1 MSSENVPRYTEDI
14 AFPRYTEEIFPRYTE
29 GIHRWLFFIALAT
42 NDEKVGPRTF
52 FLGSSSVKYTEEI
65 YFLGNLYR
73 PDFCQP
79 NLFLDLY
86 VPFDGNFI
94 DDIEAFADKTDYV
107 RLRGE
112 GEPEFTP
119 IERLHIKIS
128 KYLTPIKVRRV
139 TVKKAKANNKF
150 ITIRRAVRPP
160 KDSEFDTYMNSKHM
174 KAYIA
179 YLESGSREKRDCGT
193 GMCQYEDASY
203 FKEVENPEVQMDVQT
218 IDSYLRILHLN
229 PEFFSGVTPKPERNI
244 CSIPPFSTF
253 FTAASESIYHNN
265 KASAISGEDKGKM
278 EKLNP
283 ENDAVKILLDLLQ
296 GKPVE
301 LIESWGQL
309 VPITAVDKIYVVW
322 LAHEH
327 FYPLVIDLVR
337 CEVWLIDSLAN
348 QANEVKRF
356 SRYEVTMCLR
366 RILPA
371 LLQLTGFY
379 DVRKD
384 LKPVNKEWDLRFADK
399 DQCFE
404 QTDGKSCGPF
414 SCKMMEVLV
423 TRRQLPNITEKNMKY
438 IRRGIAERIFNFS
451 KPAPKEIS

>member
-1 MSSENVPRYTEDI
+1 
-14 AFPRYTEEIFPRYTE
+14 
-29 GIHRWLFFIALAT
+29 
-42 NDEKVGPRTF
+42 
-52 FLGSSSVKYTEEI
+52 
-65 YFLGNLYR
+65 
-73 PDFCQP
+73 
-79 NLFLDLY
+79 
-86 VPFDGNFI
+86 
-94 DDIEAFADKTDYV
+94 
-107 RLRGE
+107 
-112 GEPEFTP
+112 
-119 IERLHIKIS
+119 
-128 KYLTPIKVRRV
+128 
-139 TVKKAKANNKF
+139 
-150 ITIRRAVRPP
+150 
-160 KDSEFDTYMNSKHM
+160 MNSKHM

-179 YLESGSREKRDCGT
+179 YLESGSKEKRDCGT

-229 PEFFSGVTPKPERNI
+229 PEFLGCYPEAREKYLI
-244 CSIPPFSTF
+244 YPSIFCTF
-253 FTAASESIYHNN
+253 LTAASESMYHNN
-265 KASAISGEDKGKM
+265 KASSISGVDKGKM

-309 VPITAVDKIYVVW
+309 VPITAVDKIYVIW

-384 LKPVNKEWDLRFADK
+384 LKPVNREWDLRFADK

-438 IRRGIAERIFNFS
+438 IRRGIAERIFSFS
-451 KPAPKEIS
+451 KPAPKETS

>member
-1 MSSENVPRYTEDI
+1 MTTITATSPKTKTPSPAPVINPPSPYAQTTAQTTTQTTAQITTQKTEQTKTRNI
-14 AFPRYTEEIFPRYTE
+14 AQST
-29 GIHRWLFFIALAT
+29 ALKTQKAQ
-42 NDEKVGPRTF
+42 GRTPER
-52 FLGSSSVKYTEEI
+52 KT
-65 YFLGNLYR
+65 
-73 PDFCQP
+73 PQP
-79 NLFLDLY
+79 PPSADDLY

-112 GEPEFTP
+112 EEPEFTP

-128 KYLTPIKVRRV
+128 KYLTPIKVPRV
-139 TVKKAKANNKF
+139 SVRKAKGNNKF
-150 ITIRRAVRPP
+150 ITLRRVVRPP

-179 YLESGSREKRDCGT
+179 YLESGSKEKRDCGT

-203 FKEVENPEVQMDVQT
+203 FKEVENPEVLMDVHT

-229 PEFFSGVTPKPERNI
+229 TEFLGCHPEAREKYLIYP
-244 CSIPPFSTF
+244 SIFCTF
-253 FTAASESIYHNN
+253 FTAAFESMYHNN
-265 KASAISGEDKGKM
+265 KASAISDEDKGKM
-278 EKLNP
+278 EKLDP

-301 LIESWGQL
+301 LIERWGPL
-309 VPITAVDKIYVVW
+309 LPITAVAKIYVVW
-322 LAHEH
+322 FHQAH
-327 FYPLVIDLVR
+327 FYPLVIDLVK

-348 QANEVKRF
+348 QTTEAKRF
-356 SRYEVTMCLR
+356 CRYEGTMCLR

-384 LKPVNKEWDLRFADK
+384 LKPVNREWDLRFADK

-404 QTDGKSCGPF
+404 KTDGKSCEPF

-423 TRRQLPNITEKNMKY
+423 TRRQLPN
-438 IRRGIAERIFNFS
+438 
-451 KPAPKEIS
+451 